1 MTSSGAANLR
11 AALTYLGRGWA
22 VLPVWWIDDSG
33 NCACGLP
40 NDAPKHTPGKHPLGR
55 SGAAPHG
62 VNDATT
68 DEALVRKWVARYPR
82 LNLAV
87 ACGKVSGRLVTLDVD
102 PRNGGDDTLARLE
115 AQHGPLPLTPRNLT
129 GGGGSHLL
137 FEATEADLECLG
149 GSLGPGIE
157 VKSNGGYI
165 VVPPSRHL
173 SGGIY
178 EWDAGAHPADISLAR
193 LPSWVVAVSRSRKE
207 AMAIE
212 APIAGPLANHPWQT
226 SVIGTLLRK
235 GVPAEVAREIVAKAV
250 VELRP
255 NHGNGSPYT
264 EEEARA
270 LAEDLYRRYA
280 QETREGA
287 PAEARQLK
295 VVRLSD
301 VAPEIPQWIWPGK
314 IVLGALNLID
324 GDPDIGKTTV
334 ALDIAAR
341 VTRGAGMPDGP
352 EGDLDGPQAVI
363 YLTAEDSLASTIR
376 PRLDAAGAD
385 CSLVLSV
392 PGVTVGDDPDRPL
405 ELPTDIGLLED
416 LIRDTDAK
424 LVVTDVLVAF
434 LADQVKTLSD
444 HSVRRVLSQ
453 LSKMAERTGAAVV
466 ALRHLNKSGGGNP
479 LYRGGGSIGII
490 GQARSGLILAK
501 DPEDESGLQRILA
514 VSKGNLAPP
523 EWKGS
528 VAYELESTDGAA
540 PRIQWSG
547 KSDLTAESLLTVYV
561 SADERDERAEVEDLL
576 RDILAD
582 GQVPANE
589 VLAAGRKAGH
599 ADKAIR
605 AAAKRLGVDKQREG
619 FGPGGVSYW
628 SLPPP
633 ILGILS
639 QSQEEGKYAKYGES
653 MALAGSTNG
662 RTPHGFEWEESEPP
676 PTWDCR
682 CGSSSVGECCWNCKA
697 ARP

>member
-40 NDAPKHTPGKHPLGR
+40 NDAPKHTPGKHPIGR
-55 SGAAPHG
+55 RGAAPHG
-62 VNDATT
+62 VRDATT
-68 DEALVRKWVARYPR
+68 DEARIREWVARYPR

-87 ACGKVSGRLVTLDVD
+87 ACGELSGRLVPLDVD

-137 FEATEADLECLG
+137 FEATESDLGRLG
-149 GSLGPGIE
+149 GILGPGIE

-178 EWDAGAHPADISLAR
+178 EWDAGAHPADIPLAR
-193 LPSWVVAVSRSRKE
+193 LPGWVVSVSRSRKGSVP
-207 AMAIE
+207 IE
-212 APIAGPLANHPWQT
+212 VPSAGPLANHPWQT
-226 SVIGTLLRK
+226 SVIGTLIRE

-250 VELRP
+250 AELRP
-255 NHGNGSPYT
+255 HHGNGSPYT
-264 EEEARA
+264 EDEARA

-280 QETREGA
+280 QETGEGA
-287 PAEARQLK
+287 LAVARRLK
-295 VVRLSD
+295 VVRLAD
-301 VAPEIPQWIWPGK
+301 VTPEIPQWIWPGK

-341 VTRGAGMPDGP
+341 VTCGAAMPEGP
-352 EGDLDGPQAVI
+352 SGDLDGPHAVI

-385 CSLVLSV
+385 CSLVHSV
-392 PGVTVGDDPDRPL
+392 TGVAVGDDPDRPL

-416 LIRDTDAK
+416 MIRDTGAK

-453 LSKMAERTGAAVV
+453 LFKMAERTGAAVV

-528 VAYELESTDGAA
+528 VAYTLESMAGAA
-540 PRIQWSG
+540 PRVQWSG
-547 KSDLTAESLLTVYV
+547 RSELTAASLLTV
-561 SADERDERAEVEDLL
+561 SFSSDERDERAEIEDLL
-576 RDILAD
+576 RDVLAD
-582 GQVPANE
+582 GRVPANE
-589 VLAAGRKAGH
+589 VLGAGRKAGH
-599 ADKAIR
+599 SDKAIR
-605 AAAKRLGVDKQREG
+605 AARKRLGVEIQREG
-619 FGPGGVSYW
+619 FGAGGLSYW
-628 SLPPP
+628 SLPGP

-653 MALAGSTNG
+653 MAPTGSTNG
-662 RTPHGFEWEESEPP
+662 RTRHGFSGEGSEPP
-676 PTWDCR
+676 PTWNCR
-682 CGSSSVGECCWNCKA
+682 CGRSSVGNRCWNCKT